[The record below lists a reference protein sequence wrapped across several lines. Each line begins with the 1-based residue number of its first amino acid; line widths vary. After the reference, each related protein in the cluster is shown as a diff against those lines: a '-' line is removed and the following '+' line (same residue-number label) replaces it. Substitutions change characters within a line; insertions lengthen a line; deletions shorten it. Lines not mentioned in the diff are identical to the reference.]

1 MIDLD
6 HLLATALEAAEA
18 AGAMIARSRPT
29 TVERKAGGESLA
41 SQVLTD
47 VDEQSQQLILEILAP
62 TIERF
67 DLGLLTEERDD
78 DGSRFEKAC
87 FWCIDPLDGT
97 LPFIDNIPGYAVS
110 IALVA
115 RDGTPLIGVIVD
127 PVEDNRYH
135 ASRGGGIYRNGKA
148 WEPLQQGGDALRLV
162 ADRSFRDHPRFSE
175 SLSGLEAI
183 ARARGLSEGVQTT
196 LTGGAAMNAI
206 WVLENAP
213 ACYFKTPKAG
223 SGGGSVWDYAA
234 TACLFSEAG
243 AVATDFQG
251 EPLDLNRADSTFMNH
266 RGILY
271 ATDADLAQQIR
282 GGGRNGWGKV

>member
-6 HLLATALEAAEA
+6 QLLATALEAADA

-97 LPFIDNIPGYAVS
+97 LPFIDNVPGYAVS

-115 RDGTPLIGVIVD
+115 RDGVD
-127 PVEDNRYH
+127 AVDSAGRLSRNSSALVG
-135 ASRGGGIYRNGKA
+135 AS
-148 WEPLQQGGDALRLV
+148 
-162 ADRSFRDHPRFSE
+162 
-175 SLSGLEAI
+175 SG
-183 ARARGLSEGVQTT
+183 T
-196 LTGGAAMNAI
+196 
-206 WVLENAP
+206 
-213 ACYFKTPKAG
+213 
-223 SGGGSVWDYAA
+223 
-234 TACLFSEAG
+234 
-243 AVATDFQG
+243 
-251 EPLDLNRADSTFMNH
+251 STS
-266 RGILY
+266 
-271 ATDADLAQQIR
+271 
-282 GGGRNGWGKV
+282 